1 MSLKLKQ
8 WSTHQDQIE
17 RLENKVLNNKARASE
32 IFTLYKLLQKVGLIN
47 KGSQLR

>member
-8 WSTHQDQIE
+8 WSIHQDQIE

-32 IFTLYKLLQKVGLIN
+32 IFTLYKLLQQVGVIK
-47 KGSQLR
+47 KGN